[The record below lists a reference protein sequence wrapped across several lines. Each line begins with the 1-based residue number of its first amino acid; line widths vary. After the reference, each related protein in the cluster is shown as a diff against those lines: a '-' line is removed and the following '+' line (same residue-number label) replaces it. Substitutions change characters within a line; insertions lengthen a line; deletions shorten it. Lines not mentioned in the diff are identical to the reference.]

1 MKNKTNLQTSIGN
14 ILRENPLA
22 LQSYVNA
29 LFRNFL
35 TEKFY
40 PELMEKQ
47 ELLNIHIP
55 PQVVVNAIQNVLAE
69 EVQQGPLQSP
79 KKTSHKKIKIVIIKN
94 KEKSRKS

>member
-1 MKNKTNLQTSIGN
+1 MKDNTNLQTSLGK
-14 ILRENPLA
+14 ILRQNPLA

-29 LFRNFL
+29 LFRTVL

-55 PQVVVNAIQNVLAE
+55 PQIVVNAINDILDE
-69 EVQQGPLQSP
+69 EIKNGALQP
-79 KKTSHKKIKIVIIKN
+79 PRKVSHTKIKITIVT
-94 KEKSRKS
+94 EKDKTR

>member
-55 PQVVVNAIQNVLAE
+55 PQVVIKAINDILDE
-69 EVQQGPLQSP
+69 E
-79 KKTSHKKIKIVIIKN
+79 IKN
-94 KEKSRKS
+94 GALQLPEKISRAQIKTIIMIKKSKTR